1 MHFRDVRIEYVELS
15 YFHRGVL
22 QFCEK
27 KSAKNRHLSIF
38 FANVKCG
45 RERGKRSCRAIA
57 GRRSRRSP
65 STRPLRKK
73 KRSPEL
79 PVGSYFRFVW
89 LTQQKKRKTWRER
102 RVSHPLRPP
111 YAEKRK
117 EAKVVEPKKC
127 SNEAWKASARSELNC
142 LRLRVRFPF
151 INGLV
156 SVSVHMSM
164 SWVQLCLIDSVS

>member
-1 MHFRDVRIEYVELS
+1 MLSLVTSTEVCCNFARKNLPKIVTFRYFSQMLSVVASAGKDPAEQSQVDAADVRLRRV
-15 YFHRGVL
+15 RCG
-22 QFCEK
+22 K
-27 KSAKNRHLSIF
+27 KSVLPNSQSEAISGSF
-38 FANVKCG
+38 G
-45 RERGKRSCRAIA
+45 WRS
-57 GRRSRRSP
+57 
-65 STRPLRKK
+65 K
-73 KRSPEL
+73 
-79 PVGSYFRFVW
+79 
-89 LTQQKKRKTWRER
+89 KKRKTWRER

-142 LRLRVRFPF
+142 LRQRVRFPF